1 MRILIINGSPKG
13 KNSITLHTCL
23 FLEKQYTPPQSFLG
37 VGGKMSKGMI
47 APYKKI
53 LI

>member
-23 FLEKQYTPPQSFLG
+23 FLEKNFSGHRFSYIDAGQ
-37 VGGKMSKGMI
+37 
-47 APYKKI
+47 KI
-53 LI
+53 KALEKAFSPA